1 MMTKITEWQR
11 IEYDHLPIY
20 VHPEVLDWFVPNE
33 AADEALVQLI
43 KDGKTAP
50 EIQDLLKRIGSPE
63 RATSFSRAEHLCR
76 DALKEC
82 WLHMTNR
89 CNLECRHCMFKSSPR
104 ERDELGPEDCGR
116 IIKEAYELG
125 CRLFFFTGGEPLL
138 AEAFSQSVQDVLQ
151 FPDTHLVLLTNLSL
165 LPGKKDFFRLLPQ
178 DRLHFQVSVD
188 GMEANHDALR
198 GPKAFRQ
205 LNENLEILRELG
217 FPVTFSMT
225 VNRSNVAEMEE
236 IIAYAA
242 RHGVSNVH
250 FLWLF
255 RKGNA
260 EESLFVDPETIF
272 LHLKAAQERAERLGV
287 KIDNIESLRSQVF
300 SCPGT
305 RYDLSNAGWQSLAV
319 GPDGQVYPTPALVYT
334 ESMRCGPVSSGL
346 KEVWENSPILKAV
359 RSACLDS
366 SEAYRANPFRY
377 MIGGGDI
384 DHSYLSS
391 GQIAGKDPYGALYTN
406 IVKELIVGE
415 ARRYATDGYPAFR
428 LKMGEKLGDCP
439 VEGSAVFFTH
449 SNCVLTLPGH
459 DIHTQVNRFYT
470 EAAQDVQEDILNP
483 ICYEED
489 LIAHIPEE
497 MRYRSYG
504 CGSPVLEA
512 EIREGETVVDL
523 GSGTGIECFIAGK
536 LAGPRG
542 RVIGVDMGEA
552 MLDIAE
558 KTRARVVDS
567 LSYDNITFKKAF
579 LESLP
584 LEDRSVD
591 LVISNCVLNLS
602 PDKRRVFQEIHRVL
616 KPQGRLIIS
625 DITYD
630 QDIPLEI
637 KYNEKLRGECIGGAL
652 RYRDL
657 FGLLN
662 DVGFSHSRIV
672 SGYPYR
678 TVRGYDFYSITYSAN
693 KPAENRRPVL
703 YDFPD
708 FNSVLAAVQTEPT
721 CACFAAPE
729 QPSAI
734 PIPAET
740 QHRSGCMVCGAELLY
755 FDVERTLSCSYCGRT
770 LRANARCAKGHFVCD
785 SCHSA
790 DAVEIIRQVC
800 LNSRETDA
808 VALMQKIRSHPH
820 FRIHGPEHHS
830 LVPAVILTALRNSG
844 EGITEEQILTGIQ
857 RGQTIGGGACA
868 FLGACGAAIGVGI
881 ALSVLVGATPYDGG
895 KRQTVQQATQKVL
908 GEIASYDAPR
918 CCQRDSWLAL
928 RTASR
933 ILEEKLGKFL
943 KADRTIACD
952 QFPKNKECI
961 LNRCPL
967 WPHREEDPK

>member
-11 IEYDHLPIY
+11 IEYDHIPIY
-20 VHPEVLDWFVPNE
+20 VRPEIPDWFVPNE
-33 AADEALVQLI
+33 AADKALVRLVTN
-43 KDGKTAP
+43 GKTAP

-63 RATSFSRAEHLCR
+63 KASSFFRAEHLR
-76 DALKEC
+76 LDALKEC

-104 ERDELGPEDCGR
+104 ERDELGPEDCSR

-165 LPGKKDFFRLLPQ
+165 LSGKKDFFRLLPQ

-188 GMEANHDALR
+188 GMESSHDALR

-205 LNENLEILRELG
+205 LGENLETLGELG
-217 FPVTFSMT
+217 FPVTLSMT
-225 VNRSNVAEMEE
+225 VNRSNVGEMEA

-260 EESLFVDPETIF
+260 EESLSVDPETIF
-272 LHLKAAQERAERLGV
+272 RNLKAAQERAERLGV

-346 KEVWENSPILKAV
+346 KEVWGKSPVLKAV

-366 SEAYRANPFRY
+366 SEIYRANPFRY

-384 DHSYLSS
+384 DHSYLAS
-391 GQIAGKDPYGALYTN
+391 GQIAGNDPYGELYTN
-406 IVKELIVGE
+406 IAKDLIVGE
-415 ARRYATDGYPAFR
+415 ARRYETDGYPAFR

-449 SNCVLTLPGH
+449 SNCVLTLPGR
-459 DIHTQVNRFYT
+459 DIHTRVNRFYT
-470 EAAQDVQEDILNP
+470 QAAEDMQEDILNP
-483 ICYEED
+483 VCYEEG

-512 EIREGETVVDL
+512 GIREGEIVVDL

-536 LAGPRG
+536 LTGPQG
-542 RVIGVDMGEA
+542 RVVGVDMGDA

-558 KTRARVVDS
+558 KTRTRVMDS
-567 LSYDNITFKKAF
+567 LSYDNIRFKKAF

-584 LEDRSVD
+584 LEDRSID

-602 PDKRRVFQEIHRVL
+602 PDKRRVFQEIYRVL
-616 KPQGRLIIS
+616 KPEGRLMIS

-652 RYRDL
+652 RYQDL

-662 DVGFSHSRIV
+662 DIGFSHSRIR

-678 TVRGYDFYSITYSAN
+678 TVKGYDFYSITYSAV
-693 KPAENRRPVL
+693 KPKENQKPVL

-708 FNSVLAAVQTEPT
+708 FRSLMKEVETEPT
-721 CACFAAPE
+721 CACFAAQE
-729 QPSAI
+729 TPS
-734 PIPAET
+734 PKMVLNNVP
-740 QHRSGCMVCGAELLY
+740 HRSGCTVCGAELLY
-755 FDVERTLSCSYCGRT
+755 FESNRKLSCHYCGRS
-770 LRANARCAKGHFVCD
+770 LPANARCANGHFVCD

-790 DAVEIIRQVC
+790 DAVGVIRQVC
-800 LNSRETDA
+800 LNSREPDA
-808 VALMQKIRSHPH
+808 VVLMQSVRSHPQ

-830 LVPAVILTALRNSG
+830 LVPAVILTALRNAG
-844 EGITEEQILTGIQ
+844 NDITDDQIVTAIE
-857 RGQTIGGGACA
+857 RGQTIAGGACA
-868 FLGACGAAIGVGI
+868 FLGVCGAAVGVGI
-881 ALSVLVGATPYDGG
+881 AFSVLIGATPYDGE
-895 KRQTVQQATQKVL
+895 KRQAVQQATQEVL
-908 GEIASYDAPR
+908 GKIASYDAPR

-928 RTASR
+928 QAASR
-933 ILEEKLGKFL
+933 ILEAKLGKFL
-943 KADRTIACD
+943 KTDQVIACK
-952 QFPKNKECI
+952 QFSQNKECI

-967 WPHREEDPK
+967 WPYRGE